1 MCVHALFVLY
11 KVLDRLKQQVQTVLF
26 SHEAYIDHQQRLPTF
41 DLEPKRRAVEV
52 RNVGAVAH
60 NEDAVWMLSA
70 PRDSNFLKGLVGG
83 DGNVRNLEGTLLSE
97 PRKRT
102 EHPITFAE
110 LGLKKL
116 RGQIVMIEDKTDA
129 ERFQKQSDQ
138 ENGVRGIAPL
148 EHSESRVSEY
158 LQDEIELS
166 NQSKDIFQ

>member
-1 MCVHALFVLY
+1 
-11 KVLDRLKQQVQTVLF
+11 
-26 SHEAYIDHQQRLPTF
+26 
-41 DLEPKRRAVEV
+41 
-52 RNVGAVAH
+52 
-60 NEDAVWMLSA
+60 MLST

-83 DGNVRNLEGTLLSE
+83 DGNVRNFEGALLSE
-97 PRKRT
+97 PRKRA
-102 EHPITFAE
+102 EQPIAFAE
-110 LGLKKL
+110 LGFKKL

-138 ENGVRGIAPL
+138 KDGVRGIAAL